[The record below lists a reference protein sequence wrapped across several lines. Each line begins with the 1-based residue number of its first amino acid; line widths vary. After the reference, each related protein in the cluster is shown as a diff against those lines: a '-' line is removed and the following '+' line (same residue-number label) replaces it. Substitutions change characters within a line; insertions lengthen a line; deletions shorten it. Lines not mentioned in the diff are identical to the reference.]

1 MTTEFNREK
10 AISWDSPLK
19 VEISSKFV
27 SEMKKNIN
35 FGKSLKVMDFG
46 CGTGLVGLNIASLV
60 KSVVFID
67 TSKAMLEVLQHK
79 AENKQKPS
87 ASYKII
93 HGSIDRYT
101 SKDIDVLFTLMALH
115 HIEDTQAT
123 IERFASIIKPG
134 GVLVIGDLNEEDGL
148 FHGTESVPHNG
159 FYIPQ
164 LAQEL
169 ENSDFDVVKT
179 YTFNTIKRDH
189 KEYEQ
194 FILFAKKRLK

>member
-27 SEMKKNIN
+27 SEMKKSIN

-46 CGTGLVGLNIASLV
+46 CGTGLVGLNIAPLV

-67 TSKAMLEVLQHK
+67 TSKAMLEVLQNK
-79 AENKQKPS
+79 EEIKQKSS

-148 FHGTESVPHNG
+148 FHGTESVAHNG

-179 YTFNTIKRDH
+179 YTFNTIERND

-194 FILFAKKRLK
+194 FILIAKKRLK